1 MSDMKIGYKGDV
13 SIKLITRQGN
23 VVSVQNH
30 NSGTNRLF
38 YGLCLSLASL
48 NASAY
53 MPKYIMLVKCN
64 ISDPDNPT
72 YTMIQRSLSGVS
84 PTAYSAT
91 GLAKPNTKFIGLIS
105 HYQITSLVVDENEE
119 IRLALLD
126 GSATVTNATQHILA
140 EVTPDMENIDLS
152 VGTVLSIEWTMTFEN
167 A

>member
-30 NSGTNRLF
+30 NSGTDRLF

-53 MPKYIMLVKCN
+53 MPKYIMLVKYN
-64 ISDPDNPT
+64 TQSGV
-72 YTMIQRSLSGVS
+72 YTMIQRSLSGVT

-91 GLAKPNTKFIGLIS
+91 GVVASNTKFIGLIS
-105 HYQITSLVVDENEE
+105 HYQVTSLVVDQNEE

-126 GSATVTNATQHILA
+126 GSATISNATQHILA
-140 EVTPDMENIDLS
+140 EVAPDMSQIDLS
-152 VGTVLSIEWTMTFEN
+152 VGTVLSIEWSMSFEN
-167 A
+167 VQS